1 MELIRH
7 CLVCGKEFKACNT
20 CQQNIPEALQW
31 RRVVCCPAHFSYHIP
46 IIMYHNGVY
55 DKEKAKAELQ
65 NAIDTYGNIKFCD
78 NVKGIVSDILSENN
92 DVIDENINTSIGNE
106 TTEVMAD
113 TEDKISDEKAV
124 IPAKTRKKKF
134 SK

>member
-20 CQQNIPEALQW
+20 CQQNIPETLQW

-92 DVIDENINTSIGNE
+92 DVIDENINIIIGNE
-106 TTEVMAD
+106 ATEVMAD

>member
-46 IIMYHNGVY
+46 IIMYYNGVY
-55 DKEKAKAELQ
+55 DKEKAKIELQ

-92 DVIDENINTSIGNE
+92 DVIDENINTSIEHE

>member
-65 NAIDTYGNIKFCD
+65 NAINTYGNIKFCD

-92 DVIDENINTSIGNE
+92 DVIDENINTIIGNE

-113 TEDKISDEKAV
+113 TEDKISEEKAV
-124 IPAKTRKKKF
+124 IPAKARKKKF

>member
-55 DKEKAKAELQ
+55 DKEKAKTELQ

-78 NVKGIVSDILSENN
+78 NIKGIVSDILSENN
-92 DVIDENINTSIGNE
+92 DVIDENINTIIENE
-106 TTEVMAD
+106 TTEVMTD

-124 IPAKTRKKKF
+124 ISAKTRKKKF

>member
-20 CQQNIPEALQW
+20 CQQNIPETLQW
-31 RRVVCCPAHFSYHIP
+31 RRVVCCASHFSYHIP
-46 IIMYHNGVY
+46 IIMYHNGEY
-55 DKEKAKAELQ
+55 NKERAKIELQ
-65 NAIDTYGNIKFCD
+65 NAIDTYGNIEFCD
-78 NVKGIVSDILSENN
+78 NIKGIVSDILSENN
-92 DVIDENINTSIGNE
+92 DVIDESINASIKNE

>member
-20 CQQNIPEALQW
+20 CQQNIPETLQW

-55 DKEKAKAELQ
+55 DKEKAKTELQ

-78 NVKGIVSDILSENN
+78 NVKDIVSDILSENN
-92 DVIDENINTSIGNE
+92 DVIDENINIIIGNE
-106 TTEVMAD
+106 ATEVMVD

>member
-92 DVIDENINTSIGNE
+92 DVIDENINISVHNE